1 MSRLEIKF
9 SELRGLNKA
18 ALVTFIT
25 AGDPSPDITVPLMH
39 ALVDAGSDVIELG
52 VPFSDPMAD
61 GPVIQAAS
69 ERALAAGVTTTDVIE
84 LIRSFREKD
93 NSTPIV
99 LMGYLNPI
107 EIMGYEDFASSIA
120 DAGADGIIVVDMPPE
135 EGVEL
140 GGVLKAQ
147 GIDNVHLL
155 APTSTPDRIR
165 LICDDASGFIYYVS
179 LRGVTGATTL
189 DLGEVRSRL
198 AAIRV
203 HTNLPLGVGFGID
216 SPAAAAEVAEFADA
230 VIVGTALVRI
240 VAENSDNPGTLIRK
254 ASAFIESM
262 SSAMDLAARN
272 EAAVE

>member
-1 MSRLEIKF
+1 MSRLDIKF
-9 SELRGLNKA
+9 SELRSLNKA

-84 LIRSFREKD
+84 LIRGFREKD

-107 EIMGYEDFASSIA
+107 EIMGYDDFASSIA

-135 EGVEL
+135 EGAQL
-140 GGVLKAQ
+140 GGVLKAH

-165 LICDDASGFIYYVS
+165 LVCDDASGFIYYVS
-179 LRGVTGATTL
+179 LRGVTGATSL

-198 AAIRV
+198 AAIRA

-240 VAENSDNPGTLIRK
+240 VAENADNPETLVRK

>member
-107 EIMGYEDFASSIA
+107 EIMGYEDFASAIA

-165 LICDDASGFIYYVS
+165 LVCDDASGFIYYVS